1 MMKTTA
7 LIERGKDG
15 SFGIYTPDLKS
26 TIIGDGAS
34 VAEAKADF
42 ENSVTE
48 MILSYTESGKALPD
62 ELQNIEFEYKYDVA
76 SIFDFYDWINVSKFA
91 RSAGINAS
99 LLSQYKN
106 GLAAYISEK
115 QVKKIE
121 SALHRAGSE
130 LQAAQLI

>member
-1 MMKTTA
+1 MKTTA

-15 SFGIYTPDLKS
+15 SFGIFTPDLKS
-26 TIIGDGAS
+26 TIIGEGAT

-42 ENSVTE
+42 ENSVKEVTE
-48 MILSYTESGKALPD
+48 FYTASGKALPE
-62 ELQNIEFEYKYDVA
+62 ELKNIEFEYKYDVA
-76 SIFDFYDWINVSKFA
+76 SIFDYYDWINVSRFA
-91 RSAGINAS
+91 KTAGINAS

-115 QVKKIE
+115 QVRKIE
-121 SALHRAGSE
+121 TALHKAGSE

>member
-1 MMKTTA
+1 MKTTA

-26 TIIGDGAS
+26 TIIGDGKT
-34 VAEAKADF
+34 VTEARADF
-42 ENSVTE
+42 ENSVKE
-48 MILSYTESGKALPD
+48 MILAYTERGAEVPE
-62 ELQNIEFEYKYDVA
+62 ELKNIEFEYKYDVA
-76 SIFDFYDWINVSKFA
+76 SIFDYYDWINVSRFA
-91 RSAGINAS
+91 KAAGINAS

-106 GLAAYISEK
+106 GLTAYISEK

-121 SALHRAGSE
+121 TALHRAGSE